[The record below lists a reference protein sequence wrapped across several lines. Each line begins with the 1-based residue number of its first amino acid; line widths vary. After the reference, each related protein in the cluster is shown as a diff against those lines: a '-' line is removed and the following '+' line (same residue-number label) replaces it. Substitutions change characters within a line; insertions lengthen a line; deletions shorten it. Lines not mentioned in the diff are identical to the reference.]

1 MFFSPV
7 EISWCGGAAAAAGG
21 AAWGTFAPTS
31 RLWGPV
37 VSRGNADGQASVA
50 LTFDDGPLPGATE
63 SILDTLGELNVQAA
77 FFVIGSLVERH
88 PQIVKRM
95 HDEGHLVGNHSFT
108 HAAAGFM
115 RGPLFWRREVTR
127 TDEAIARIIQQRPR
141 LFRPPLGIKTPFTR
155 WAAGRRHVTVTWT
168 RRAFDGVTT
177 STQQILDRLVPH
189 SQPGEILAL
198 HDGVGPQSRR
208 DPMATVEAI
217 KPLIEG
223 LRSRGVEAV
232 RLDGLVAI
240 SPYDAV
246 K

>member
-1 MFFSPV
+1 MLHSSAA
-7 EISWCGGAAAAAGG
+7 IWCGAGAAVAGG
-21 AAWGTFAPTS
+21 AAWGTFVPAS

-37 VSRGNADGQASVA
+37 ISRGNADAASVVA

-63 SILDTLGELNVQAA
+63 SILDALGKLNVQAA

-88 PQIVKRM
+88 PHIVRRM

-115 RGPLFWRREVTR
+115 RGPMFWRREVAL
-127 TDEAIARIIQQRPR
+127 TDEAIARVIQQRPR
-141 LFRPPLGIKTPFTR
+141 FFRPPLGIKTPFTT
-155 WAAGRRHVTVTWT
+155 WGAGRSHVTVTWT

-177 STQQILDRLVPH
+177 STQQILDRLIPH

-208 DPMATVEAI
+208 DPMATVQAI

-223 LRSRGVEAV
+223 LRGRGVEPM
-232 RLDGLVAI
+232 RLDRLISV

-246 K
+246 E